1 MQYKFTAT
9 FTNCQDYIDVAF
21 HDLHGLITFGM
32 DEEEAVYMAEDAL
45 GGYLAALV
53 QLGWDIPADSGIGN
67 RAVTVT
73 I

>member
-9 FTNCQDYIDVAF
+9 FTNYPDYIDVTF
-21 HDLHGLITFGM
+21 HDLPGLITFGM

-45 GGYLAALV
+45 DGYLAALIE
-53 QLGWDIPADSGIGN
+53 LGKEIPADSGIGN